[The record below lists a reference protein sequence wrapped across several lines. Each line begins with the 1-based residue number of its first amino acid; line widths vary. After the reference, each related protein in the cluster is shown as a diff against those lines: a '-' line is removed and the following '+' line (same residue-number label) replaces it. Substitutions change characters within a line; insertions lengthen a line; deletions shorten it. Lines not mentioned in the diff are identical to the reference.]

1 MARVSPATK
10 YGRPSVSTYKGK
22 SKVNIINQQL
32 PK

>member
-1 MARVSPATK
+1 MARVYQATK
-10 YGRPSVSTYKGK
+10 FSSPSVSTYKGK